1 MNREL
6 ATFVGTYLH
15 FERVYDAGDSLRP
28 TLLGF
33 SESFVAG
40 VREGFAEVLRE
51 CSMTLGEYER
61 LTEIEFPDD
70 DSLYAYLEDMN
81 AYLFEGREEQ
91 PAPPEE

>member
-1 MNREL
+1 
-6 ATFVGTYLH
+6 
-15 FERVYDAGDSLRP
+15 
-28 TLLGF
+28 
-33 SESFVAG
+33 
-40 VREGFAEVLRE
+40 
-51 CSMTLGEYER
+51 MTLGEYER